1 MSRPLSGFHI
11 LQLKSERVRAIGMLL
26 VLAVVAMFGVYYLW
40 NPDAGPVQI
49 GITII
54 VFTLIFAAFEIMF
67 LYVVQRNIRECRNEN
82 DRLRD
87 VELFVESVLPVIAMG
102 ILMGVANDPFVVLL
116 SPAYVLIII
125 IIAASSLRLNPRL
138 TLYAGILSSLCYAGL
153 VLKALYVDDIRHLN
167 PHPDV
172 LYINMAVML
181 LVMTLVMYFIT
192 RQLRSYVDAAVQ
204 EMVLQSELELASEV
218 QSNLLPS
225 PLPELHGY
233 EIAAFSIPAKHTG
246 GDYYDCLVIDAQKTI
261 LMIADVTG
269 HGVGPSLMTASSRA
283 YFRAILEQQSEL
295 SEIIQQANRLLQ
307 KDLCSGHFVTLAAM
321 ILDSHSHRVQFLS
334 AGHGPTLVVRHQEG
348 SVEELPAQSIPLG
361 IDVPLPLENVLELEL
376 LPGDMVAM
384 FSDGCSDSRNTA
396 GEAFGLERL
405 TGLLKLNRAKPAH
418 EIAAIYEL
426 EVKKFSENTPQA
438 DDMTMLLLKRAG

>member
-1 MSRPLSGFHI
+1 
-11 LQLKSERVRAIGMLL
+11 VRAIGMLL

-40 NPDAGPVQI
+40 NPDAGSVQI
-49 GITII
+49 GITILI
-54 VFTLIFAAFEIMF
+54 ITLIFAAFEIMF

-87 VELFVESVLPVIAMG
+87 FELFVESVLPVMAMG
-102 ILMGVANDPFVVLL
+102 ILMSVARDPFVVLL

-138 TLYAGILSSLCYAGL
+138 TLATGILSSVCYALL
-153 VLKALYVDDIRHLN
+153 VLKALYVDDIDHLN

-181 LVMTLVMYFIT
+181 LVTSLVMYFIT
-192 RQLRSYVDAAVQ
+192 RQMRSYVDAAVQ

-218 QSNLLPS
+218 QTNLLPS
-225 PLPELHGY
+225 PLPELPGY
-233 EIAAFSIPAKHTG
+233 EIAAFSKPATHTG

-283 YFRAILEQQSEL
+283 YFRAILEQQSDL
-295 SEIIQQANRLLQ
+295 GEILQQANRLLQ
-307 KDLCSGHFVTLAAM
+307 KDLCSGHFVTLAALL
-321 ILDSHSHRVQFLS
+321 LDSHMHRMQFLS
-334 AGHGPTLVVRHQEG
+334 AGHGPTLVVRNQAG
-348 SVEELPAQSIPLG
+348 SIEELPAQSIPLG
-361 IDVPLPLENVLELEL
+361 IDVPLPLEDALQIELM
-376 LPGDMVAM
+376 PGDLVAM
-384 FSDGCSDSRNTA
+384 FSDGCYDARNAA
-396 GEAFGLERL
+396 GEKFGQERL
-405 TGLLKLNRAKPAH
+405 GELLRLHKTKPVH
-418 EIAAIYEL
+418 EITAIFEH
-426 EVKKFSENTPQA
+426 EVRKFSENTAQA